1 MKYLNS
7 VGLSSTHKMYL
18 GIYLGIISVIYNIT
32 AYFTQDIVLS
42 NVLYNALGFMLGAAV
57 LSKIIKKDAYSIL
70 EVADAL
76 PESTKKDF
84 TLFSGLSIIIPVL
97 FNLLGVWFKLIPH
110 FDQII
115 SPSPFFNHSVFNYL
129 YAIIAILLLVILTP
143 YNEVRF
149 YAGIVSIILPDGI
162 LGAAILGA
170 IVASNYIGLALAITG
185 NTIHTLTI
193 VLLVGFVFFCLAR
206 INDSRTTRYVYTW
219 YMVIVLINLFLI
231 YLFVE
236 LKQHGK
242 YGKGIIY
249 MLVNSRN
256 VWNKL

>member
-1 MKYLNS
+1 MKFLNS
-7 VGLSSTHKMYL
+7 VGLSSTHKIYL
-18 GIYLGIISVIYNIT
+18 GIYLVLISALYNVT
-32 AYFTQDIVLS
+32 AYFTQDILLS
-42 NVLYNALGFMLGAAV
+42 NALYNVVGFMLGAAV
-57 LSKIIKKDAYSIL
+57 LSKVIKKDAYSIL
-70 EVADAL
+70 DAADAL

-84 TLFSGLSIIIPVL
+84 TLWSGLSIIVPVL
-97 FNLLGVWFKLIPH
+97 FNLLGVWFKLIPQ

-115 SPSPFFNHSVFNYL
+115 SPSPYFNHSVFNYL

-149 YAGIVSIILPDGI
+149 YVGIVSIILPDGI
-162 LGAAILGA
+162 LGAAILGS
-170 IVASNYIGLALAITG
+170 IVASNYIGLALAVTG
-185 NTIHTLTI
+185 HTIHTLTI

-219 YMVIVLINLFLI
+219 YMVIVLINVFLI

-242 YGKGIIY
+242 YSKGIIY
-249 MLVNSRN
+249 LLINSQN